1 MAVTNFRKV
10 VSHENLTVT
19 FFNPSKYPL
28 SDIKKKKVITAT
40 SPAKKKCLKSSIK
53 ILQKFSENK
62 MKT

>member
-28 SDIKKKKVITAT
+28 SDIKKKKVITAR
-40 SPAKKKCLKSSIK
+40 SPAKKSA
-53 ILQKFSENK
+53 
-62 MKT
+62 